1 MRLPNITGIQNHKV
15 LRVTLITGLIFFI
28 IGSGALAV
36 FYLTERNST
45 KTTRQQDNFS
55 RRLREYDTLFWD
67 NSADR
72 DFERLNRELD
82 KLEKMTI
89 GVESRLSVLKRRRSL
104 ARIHQ
109 PSLENYRKSVNNAVE
124 LYPMSQPIAAIAAE
138 ALIKNTAINKEAEAK
153 LREWMV
159 LLNDPLFNTLRL
171 GLHILL
177 GDFKNPEKAMRVPV
191 LNSSFSPD
199 VTEEVLLDIIILRIL
214 NNDIHGAASDV
225 QAMLYSPSPSVNSL
239 RFTAEFFYD
248 FGDLERSAEIFS
260 AINDEKAIG
269 READA
274 LYLAGFEESARL
286 IWSILSD
293 SQNEP
298 LKERSLYNLGVTAN
312 DIFEAALYFG
322 KLVNTEIA
330 NNIPVSA
337 EKQFGLI
344 YYSRLLDIPQA
355 INVLEKI
362 KPADYPYVDLE
373 LCKRQAPVR
382 ELRKQF
388 AEAWLLL
395 DRHYDNEELYR
406 WVSWLFLFQRNYD
419 ELRILLNRVEN
430 LKSNGQW
437 TPAYWTSTHW
447 AEVCGSI
454 ELMLKGDIDTAE
466 NILRSIPAEEA
477 DWTVHANLG
486 RNIEARR
493 SPSRAIEQ
501 YNLAALKT
509 ENYKTAAKIQLRI
522 AKCFSALGRPDEALR
537 ALQYATE
544 LDPENIAVRL
554 ELDKM
559 F

>member
-1 MRLPNITGIQNHKV
+1 MRLPNINGINNRRV
-15 LRVTLITGLIFFI
+15 LRITFILGLIFFVL
-28 IGSGALAV
+28 GSGALAV
-36 FYLTERNST
+36 FYLTERNAT

-55 RRLREYDTLFWD
+55 RRLSEYDTQFRD
-67 NSADR
+67 TGANR

-82 KLEKMTI
+82 RLEKMTI
-89 GVESRLSVLKRRRSL
+89 GVESWLSVLKRRRTL
-104 ARIHQ
+104 ARIHR
-109 PSLENYRKSVNNAVE
+109 PSLENYRKSVNNAME
-124 LYPMSQPIAAIAAE
+124 LYPMSQPVAAIAAE
-138 ALIKNTAINKEAEAK
+138 ALIKNTAINREAETK
-153 LREWMV
+153 LREWIV
-159 LLNDPLFNTLRL
+159 LLNDPSFYTLRL
-171 GLHILL
+171 GLHVLL
-177 GDFKNPEKAMRVPV
+177 GDFRNPSRATQVPV
-191 LNSSFSPD
+191 FLSSVSSD
-199 VTEEVLLDIIILRIL
+199 LTEAVLLDMVILKIL
-214 NNDIHGAASDV
+214 SNDIHGTAADI
-225 QAMLYSPSPSVNSL
+225 QAILHLPSPSVDLL
-239 RFTAEFFYD
+239 RLSAEFFYD

-260 AINDEKAIG
+260 LINDEKATG

-274 LYLAGFEESARL
+274 LYLAGFEGSARL
-286 IWSILSD
+286 IWSMLSD
-293 SQNEP
+293 SINEP

-312 DIFEAALYFG
+312 DKYEAALYFG
-322 KLVNTEIA
+322 KLINTEMA
-330 NNIPVSA
+330 NNVPVSA
-337 EKQFGLI
+337 ERQFGLI

-395 DRHYDNEELYR
+395 DRHYDNEELYK

-437 TPAYWTSTHW
+437 TPAYWSSAHW
-447 AEVCGSI
+447 AEVCRSI
-454 ELMLKGDIDTAE
+454 ELMFEGDIETAE

-486 RNIEARR
+486 RNIEAQH

-509 ENYKTAAKIQLRI
+509 ENYKTSVKIQLRI

-537 ALQYATE
+537 ALQYAAE
-544 LDPENIAVRL
+544 LDPENLAVRF

>member
-1 MRLPNITGIQNHKV
+1 MRLPNITGIPNHKV
-15 LRVTLITGLIFFI
+15 LRITLISGLIIFI
-28 IGSGALAV
+28 LGSGALAV

-45 KTTRQQDNFS
+45 KITRQQDNFS
-55 RRLREYDTLFWD
+55 RRLSEYDTQFWD
-67 NSADR
+67 NSANR
-72 DFERLNRELD
+72 DFERLTRELD
-82 KLEKMTI
+82 KLEKKTI
-89 GVESRLSVLKRRRSL
+89 GVESWLSVLKRRRAL

-138 ALIKNTAINKEAEAK
+138 ALIRNTAINREAEAK
-153 LREWMV
+153 LREWIV
-159 LLNDPLFNTLRL
+159 LLNDPSFTTLRL

-177 GDFKNPEKAMRVPV
+177 GDFKNPEKAMQVPV
-191 LNSSFSPD
+191 LISISPD
-199 VTEEVLLDIIILRIL
+199 ITEDILLDMVILRIL

-225 QAMLYSPSPSVNSL
+225 QAILRSPSPSVNSL
-239 RFTAEFFYD
+239 RFSAEFFYD

-260 AINDEKAIG
+260 LINDEKATG

-274 LYLAGFEESARL
+274 LYLAGFEGSARL
-286 IWSILSD
+286 IWSMLSD

-298 LKERSLYNLGVTAN
+298 LKERSLYNLGVTAY

-322 KLVNTEIA
+322 KLVNIEIA
-330 NNIPVSA
+330 NNVPVSA

-355 INVLEKI
+355 INILEKI
-362 KPADYPYVDLE
+362 KPVNYPYVDLE

-395 DRHYDNEELYR
+395 DRHYDNEELYK

-430 LKSNGQW
+430 LKLNGQW

-447 AEVCGSI
+447 VEVCRSI
-454 ELMLKGDIDTAE
+454 ELMFEGDIETAG

-486 RNIEARR
+486 RNIEAQR

-501 YNLAALKT
+501 YNLALLKT
-509 ENYKTAAKIQLRI
+509 ENYKTSAKIQFRI
-522 AKCFSALGRPDEALR
+522 AKCFSALGRADEALR
-537 ALQYATE
+537 SLQYATE
-544 LDPENIAVRL
+544 LDPENLAVRL